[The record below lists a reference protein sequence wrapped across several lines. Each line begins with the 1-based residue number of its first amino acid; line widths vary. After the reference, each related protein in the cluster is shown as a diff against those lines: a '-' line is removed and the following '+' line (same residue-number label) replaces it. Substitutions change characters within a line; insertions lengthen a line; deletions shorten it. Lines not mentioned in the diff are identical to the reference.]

1 MSPEDATRYNQ
12 YWDDVSKGLDTDTR
26 VKLNQW
32 KYRPDADLYNK
43 YKNVYNNPK
52 YYNQETGAI
61 NWPANDGFVSGSQK
75 IETLGVGTKLDR
87 YGQPTGKFLAPKSDS
102 FPSRSLAPHSENAPY
117 YTYEIIEELEVTSGK
132 IAPWF
137 GQPGGGHNL

>member
-1 MSPEDATRYNQ
+1 LIDDTIEKAGIKEVGGAQNSFSELMSPEDATG
-12 YWDDVSKGLDTDTR
+12 K
-26 VKLNQW
+26 
-32 KYRPDADLYNK
+32 
-43 YKNVYNNPK
+43 
-52 YYNQETGAI
+52 I